1 MEMIGFIQAGGES
14 SRMGED
20 KAWLRLAGRP
30 MIEHV
35 LAAAQPVAPSLAI
48 VIKAANTQAERYAQ
62 LASQW
67 KAQLLYDRYDHCG
80 PLGGIA
86 TALAHCGAGQSAL
99 ILACDLPFVTA
110 ELLASLSQEHQS
122 GAYDVTVPLDQSG
135 RLQPLAA
142 IYAYSCRRIVEQMLA
157 KDELRVDRLY
167 QRVKTN
173 QVDFSLLAHLPGAE
187 RFFMNINT
195 PEDYCAAA
203 GQWKPG

>member
-1 MEMIGFIQAGGES
+1 MGMIGFIQAGGES

-35 LAAAQPVAPSLAI
+35 LAAAQPVVSRLAI
-48 VIKAANTQAERYAQ
+48 VIKAANPHAEDYAQ

-67 KAQLLYDRYDHCG
+67 GAQLLYDRYDQRG

-86 TALAHCGAGQSAL
+86 TALAHCTANQPAL

-110 ELLASLSQEHQS
+110 ELLAFLSQKHQS
-122 GAYDVTVPLDQSG
+122 GVYEVTVPLDQSG

-142 IYAYSCRRIVEQMLA
+142 IYTSSCLQIVEQMLGR
-157 KDELRVDRLY
+157 DELKVDRLY
-167 QRVKTN
+167 QYVKANHVT
-173 QVDFSLLAHLPGAE
+173 FSLLAHLPGAE
-187 RFFMNINT
+187 RFFVNINT
-195 PEDYCAAA
+195 PEDYRAAA
-203 GQWKPG
+203 GQ